1 MRPIS
6 DLIFES
12 QKLITSGKSDEAKRI
27 CEQILQNN
35 AAEPQALRT
44 LLQIHLQN
52 KQFPQVLIYC
62 ESLLQIYPADLAL
75 HQLLADCLQKVCEAD
90 PSGQTLASLLEQI
103 PAAYSCRLLYA
114 RQLELKADMF
124 AAGREYLIALK
135 TANAKG
141 FWLNAA
147 STAPWCRNFV
157 SYAMGF
163 IEKYRIN
170 LSHQWLEPLWQRYGR
185 SELDRVNKAIQMYT
199 GERPLEFA
207 DPRQTPNFL
216 YVPDLPIAP
225 VFDRAVLPFAERYE
239 SHAVVIQAE
248 LKQLLADNDDF
259 RPFQEGE
266 AGQGLTEG
274 GAWDAYFFYRH
285 GQTYT
290 EHLQKC
296 PGTAKA
302 LAELPLVHVAD
313 HAPEV
318 CFSLMRAGAHI
329 LPHRGV
335 TNSRAVLHLALDI
348 PPECRLNLPGI
359 TELSW
364 QEGKVFAFD
373 DTYLHEAWNRSD
385 KTRAVILSDIWN
397 PYLRQEEQKA
407 LTELIVKIGLFNKQT
422 AAVAV

>member
-6 DLIFES
+6 ELIDES
-12 QKLITSGKSDEAKRI
+12 KKLISSGNFEAAQHS
-27 CEQILQNN
+27 CEQILRLN
-35 AAEPQALRT
+35 AAEPSALRA
-44 LLQIHLQN
+44 LLQVHVQA
-52 KQFPQVLIYC
+52 KQFARALFYC
-62 ESLLQIYPADLAL
+62 ESLLQLQPADIGL
-75 HQLLADCLQKVCEAD
+75 HQMLADCLQKVCEED
-90 PSGQTLASLLEQI
+90 PSGQTLATLLEQL
-103 PAAYSCRLLYA
+103 PAAYSSRLLYG
-114 RQLELKADMF
+114 RQLELKSAMF

-135 TANAKG
+135 TANARG

-185 SELDRVNKAIQMYT
+185 AELARISKAIQMYT
-199 GERPLEFA
+199 GERALEFA

-216 YVPDLPIAP
+216 YIPDLPIAP

-239 SHAVVIQAE
+239 SQAAVIKTE
-248 LKQLLADNDDF
+248 LKQLLSDNNDF

-266 AGQGLTEG
+266 AGEGLTQG

-296 PGTAKA
+296 PGTAAA

-318 CFSLMRAGAHI
+318 CFSLMRPAAHI

-348 PPECRLNLPGI
+348 PPECRLHLPGI

-364 QEGKVFAFD
+364 QEGKTFAFD

-397 PYLRQEEQKA
+397 PYLRQEEQLA
-407 LTELIVKIGLFNKQT
+407 LTELIVQIGLFNKQT
-422 AAVAV
+422 AAVPL